1 MGVPLLTSPI
11 TTSQQTSAGVNKKKK
26 RSKIQNRNITIGNIN
41 VIHLVINIYATNII
55 INI

>member
-26 RSKIQNRNITIGNIN
+26 REVKYKIGILQ
-41 VIHLVINIYATNII
+41 LVI
-55 INI
+55 